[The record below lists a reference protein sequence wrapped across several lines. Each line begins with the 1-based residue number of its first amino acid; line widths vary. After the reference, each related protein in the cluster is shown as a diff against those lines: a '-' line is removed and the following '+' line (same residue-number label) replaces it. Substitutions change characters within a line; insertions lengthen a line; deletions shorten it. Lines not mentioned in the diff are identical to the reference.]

1 MDPQQELFTYLL
13 LKLREEFGEGMVY
26 DTVLPPEETP
36 YPFVYL
42 GNVTFSESQRTKTPV
57 LNQTVSVML
66 HVWHDNPKK
75 RGTVSDMLMRMKL
88 ICHAIVNTGTYT
100 WRCVQIDSG
109 KILPDNTTKT
119 PLIHGVFTVD
129 FELTGNVD
137 NEKDV

>member
-13 LKLREEFGEGMVY
+13 LKLREEFGESMVY
-26 DTVLPPEETP
+26 DTVLPPKETP

-57 LNQTVSVML
+57 LNQTVSAML

-75 RGTVSDMLMRMKL
+75 RGTVSNMLMRMKL
-88 ICHAIVNTGTYT
+88 ICHGIVNTGTYT

-109 KILPDNTTKT
+109 KILPDTTTKT
-119 PLIHGVFTVD
+119 PLLHGVFTAD
-129 FELTGNVD
+129 FELTGNVS
-137 NEKDV
+137 NEEDV